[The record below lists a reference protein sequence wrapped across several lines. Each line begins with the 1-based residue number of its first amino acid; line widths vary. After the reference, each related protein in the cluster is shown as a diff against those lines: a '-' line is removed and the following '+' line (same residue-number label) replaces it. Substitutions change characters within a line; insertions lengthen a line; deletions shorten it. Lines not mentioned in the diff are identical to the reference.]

1 MKRRVRCKR
10 TLGPDDIRTRVTRLG
25 DERSTE
31 TERAS
36 LVWMTPAEAQHFLGM
51 SKSTFWRR
59 VHDGSIIARRDG
71 PKSYRVSTRAVLDY
85 IQENA
90 TFDPAA

>member
-1 MKRRVRCKR
+1 MKRRPRHKR
-10 TLGPDDIRTRVTRLG
+10 SIVPDDTRRRIARA
-25 DERSTE
+25 DENRGR
-31 TERAS
+31 ERAT

-59 VHDGSIIARRDG
+59 VHDGSIVARRDG
-71 PKSYRVSTRAVLDY
+71 PKSYRVSARAVLDY